1 MTGLA
6 VNFVSKVVRHRG
18 LIRSMVQRDLKSR
31 YVGSVMGIFW
41 SVIHPL
47 VLLVSYT
54 FVFSVIPPN
63 PSPPGSR
70 IRDRQLR
77 RLPVLRH
84 SSLDDVSGDLDPLQQ
99 RGGR

>member
-1 MTGLA
+1 MTGLV

-31 YVGSVMGIFW
+31 YVGSVMGLFW

-54 FVFSVIPPN
+54 FVFSVILRI
-63 PSPPGSR
+63 PSPPGFPNPGTAA
-70 IRDRQLR
+70 
-77 RLPVLRH
+77 LPFTC
-84 SSLDDVSGDLDPLQQ
+84 SAAFFPG
-99 RGGR
+99 